1 MLRYKTTKAIKQQS
15 KPKGWQVTC
24 GYRKSKMERE
34 DVSICVDTKD
44 SAGDIVFRHGGVEA
58 TGLCESERLRMRS
71 TFRNSLSTLWKAEAK
86 DMRVEMSTV
95 SKE

>member
-1 MLRYKTTKAIKQQS
+1 M
-15 KPKGWQVTC
+15 C
-24 GYRKSKMERE
+24 GHQRQCR
-34 DVSICVDTKD
+34 I
-44 SAGDIVFRHGGVEA
+44 HGGVEA